1 MNTLKQFVSENW
13 RAICIIGAVA
23 FVLVQLSGKC

>member
-13 RAICIIGAVA
+13 RALLVLSAVG
-23 FVLVQLSGKC
+23 FVLGQLSGKC